1 MSSFTVGGL
10 STGIDYNELISKLME
25 VKRQPIKILEN
36 KKTAY
41 TDKMSSY
48 SELSSKLSSLRS
60 VADKLKYSHS
70 FYVNN
75 TTVSDENVLDATA
88 SGTASVGNYSI
99 EVMTLASEE
108 KEAHNGTGLASS
120 TSVVNNSGSNK
131 VFQYTYAG
139 TQRSLT
145 VANGTTLDGLKN
157 LINNDASNP
166 GVNATVVND
175 GTNYRLVVTGNH
187 TGSTKSI
194 TIDAGT
200 TLDGNNSTVNF
211 TAATFTQN
219 KTAANAAFTV
229 DGLSISRSTNSIS
242 DVITGLNIN
251 LKKAGTLLDPV
262 TATVTVA
269 ADTASIKEQINDFVG
284 AYNDVISF
292 LTTNTAYDAATGE
305 SGILSGEGTARN
317 IQNRIRDIVTSD
329 VSGLSGSLSMFAEI
343 GITTDYKTGNLVI
356 DSSKLDTMLGSNLD
370 DIAELFKDSN
380 NGIATQ
386 IYDYIGALT
395 STVDGAITLRK
406 DGLSDIIKDVT
417 NTIRNMEFR
426 LDKAEDDMVR
436 QFTALEKIVGNY
448 NSIGNYL
455 SNFSSFSTKA

>member
-1 MSSFTVGGL
+1 MSSFTIGGL
-10 STGIDYNELISKLME
+10 STGIDYNDLISKLME

-36 KKTAY
+36 KVTSY

-60 VADKLKYSHS
+60 AADKLKYSHS

-75 TTVSDENVLDATA
+75 TTVSDETVLDATA
-88 SGTASVGNYSI
+88 SGTAAIGNYSI
-99 EVMTLASEE
+99 DTTTLASEE
-108 KEAHNGTGLASS
+108 KEAHNGTGLTAS
-120 TSVVNNSGSNK
+120 TDIVNNSGSDK

-157 LINNDASNP
+157 LINNDTGNP
-166 GVNATVVND
+166 GVKATIIND
-175 GTNYRLVVTGNH
+175 GTNYRLIITGNDS
-187 TGSTKSI
+187 GSAKSI

-200 TLDGNNSTVNF
+200 TMDGNNSTVNF
-211 TAATFTQN
+211 TAAAFTQT
-219 KTAANAAFTV
+219 KTAANAVFEV
-229 DGLSISRSTNSIS
+229 DGLPISRSTNSVS
-242 DVITGLNIN
+242 DVITGLTIN
-251 LKKAGTLLDPV
+251 LKKAPASDT
-262 TATVTVA
+262 TVTVA
-269 ADTASIKEQINDFVG
+269 ADTSSIKEQINDFVS
-284 AYNDVISF
+284 AYNDVMSF
-292 LTTNTAYDAATGE
+292 LTTNTAYDTATGE

-329 VSGLSGSLSMFAEI
+329 VSELTGSLSMLAEI
-343 GITTDYKTGNLVI
+343 GITTDYKTGNLAI
-356 DSSKLDTMLGSNLD
+356 NSSTLDTKLGSSLD
-370 DIAELFKDSN
+370 DIAEMFQGT

-386 IYDYIGALT
+386 IYGYIGDLT

-406 DGLSDIIKDVT
+406 DGLSDIIKSVT

-426 LDKAEDDMVR
+426 LDKAENDMVR
-436 QFTALEKIVGNY
+436 QFSALEKLVGNY

-455 SNFSSFSTKA
+455 SNFSTKA

>member
-1 MSSFTVGGL
+1 MSSFTIGGL
-10 STGIDYNELISKLME
+10 STGIDYNDLISKLME
-25 VKRQPIKILEN
+25 VKRQPIKLLEG

-60 VADKLKYSHS
+60 AADKLKYNYS

-75 TTVSDENVLDATA
+75 TTVSDETVLDATA
-88 SGTASVGNYSI
+88 SGTAAVGNYSI
-99 EVMTLASEE
+99 DITTLASEE
-108 KEAHNGTGLASS
+108 KEAHNGTGLTSSS
-120 TSVVNNSGSNK
+120 TVVNNSGSDK

-145 VANGTTLDGLKN
+145 AANGTTLDGIKN

-166 GVNATVVND
+166 GVKATIVND
-175 GTNYRLVVTGNH
+175 GTNYRLIITGNE
-187 TGSTKSI
+187 TGSAKSI

-211 TAATFTQN
+211 TAATFTQT
-219 KTAANAAFTV
+219 KAAANAVFKV
-229 DGLSISRSTNSIS
+229 DSLPISRSTNSVS
-242 DVITGLNIN
+242 DVITGLTIN
-251 LKKAGTLLDPV
+251 LKKKESS
-262 TATVTVA
+262 ATVTVA
-269 ADTASIKEQINDFVG
+269 ADNASIKEQINDFVS
-284 AYNDVISF
+284 AYNDVMSF

-317 IQNRIRDIVTSD
+317 IQNRIRDIASGD
-329 VSGLSGSLSMFAEI
+329 VSGLSGSLSMLAEI

-356 DSSKLDTMLGSNLD
+356 NSSTLDTKLGSNLD
-370 DIAELFKDSN
+370 DIAELFQDST
-380 NGIATQ
+380 NGIAKQ
-386 IYDYIGALT
+386 IYDYIGDLT

-426 LDKAEDDMVR
+426 LDKAENDMVR
-436 QFTALEKIVGNY
+436 QFTALEKLVGNY

-455 SNFSSFSTKA
+455 SNFSTKA